1 MHNAARMAVW
11 FRVALIPDGV
21 YAVARIRTSG
31 DLDQALVSLVDE
43 AVPVRVD
50 PFELLDDGVVTVL
63 RQKRKLSVPSKVIRR
78 PPMSSKRQGR

>member
-31 DLDQALVSLVDE
+31 DLDQARLDR
-43 AVPVRVD
+43 AVLT
-50 PFELLDDGVVTVL
+50 ELITGIDIAYLP
-63 RQKRKLSVPSKVIRR
+63 KL
-78 PPMSSKRQGR
+78 